1 MDARRDATAGRRAG
15 IAGDLE
21 HWWRARQHDWRSGE
35 RHLAYTLLL
44 VSTILLVGLIVVPL
58 SIPEPLP
65 GPDRSQVL
73 GERFLRAIP
82 ANAAD
87 RPTLDQIEKTYGDDG
102 GDACTAKLGDAYRQ
116 LVTKVGSGP
125 RTAFNR
131 AAYARTRIVHRVYC
145 PERTA
150 EFTKF
155 VKTRSAATARARAL
169 AQERA
174 AEASAY
180 AY

>member
-1 MDARRDATAGRRAG
+1 MYERMEASRGRRPG
-15 IAGDLE
+15 IAGDAE
-21 HWWRARQHDWRSGE
+21 HWWHARRHDWRTGE

-44 VSTILLVGLIVVPL
+44 VSAILLVGLIVVPL

-82 ANAAD
+82 VNGAD
-87 RPTLDQIEKTYGDDG
+87 RPTLDQVKQSYGVDG
-102 GDACTAKLGDAYRQ
+102 GDACTAKLAGAYQ
-116 LVTKVGSGP
+116 LLITKVGTGP
-125 RTAFNR
+125 RTGFSR
-131 AAYARTRIVHRVYC
+131 AAHARMRVVHRVYC

-150 EFTKF
+150 EFSKY
-155 VKTRSAATARARAL
+155 VKARSAATARARQRAL
-169 AQERA
+169 AEQQA
-174 AEASAY
+174 AAY